1 MRAQR
6 RKLLHVAPEP
16 ENESTCLP
24 GIQISK
30 NNKLVVAVYAKHIER
45 IPFKSA
51 IGYFDSASS
60 GSEPGYS
67 TQGEHTDFCTIGG
80 SLPFEH
86 SALAVFPEVQ

>member
-1 MRAQR
+1 MRAKR

-16 ENESTCLP
+16 ENKSTCLP

-30 NNKLVVAVYAKHIER
+30 NNKLVVVYAKHIER

-60 GSEPGYS
+60 GSEIGYS
-67 TQGEHTDFCTIGG
+67 TQGEHTDFGTIGD

-86 SALAVFPEVQ
+86 SALAVFAGMQ